1 MANPYGPEYEK
12 KRKKERELE
21 RQVLLHLRS
30 LNEPVKW
37 ETLYVH
43 FDPDRTGSIGPVL
56 HKLKDG
62 RYIAA
67 DEKNNVTITKLG
79 LQRLEAG
86 MF

>member
-1 MANPYGPEYEK
+1 MANLYGPEHEK
-12 KRKKERELE
+12 KRRKERDLE
-21 RQVLLHLRS
+21 REVLLHLRS
-30 LNEPVKW
+30 LNASVNW

-43 FDPDRTGSIGPVL
+43 FHRDRTGSIGAVL
-56 HKLKDG
+56 QALKNG

-79 LQRLEAG
+79 LKRLEAA

>member
-1 MANPYGPEYEK
+1 MANLHKPEHEK

-21 RQVLLHLRS
+21 REVLLHLRS
-30 LNEPVKW
+30 LNASVNW

-43 FDPDRTGSIGPVL
+43 FDRDRTGSIGPVL
-56 HKLKDG
+56 QVLKDG

-67 DEKNNVTITKLG
+67 DEKNNVAITKLG
-79 LQRLEAG
+79 LKRLEAA